1 MAFSHIAR
9 LKASIMRGAILALLA
24 VGATWIGIAVV
35 SADGSCHTSSGH
47 RVYSG
52 DCYGPNDRSTETST
66 QSEAPSRSSRGL
78 FRGYDLAG
86 NNPTLG
92 DLVGS
97 TGLAGLGSG
106 VPRGLITGVA
116 AGAASGGASV
126 LASLCMYYCDDLLT
140 HGTRS
145 VAVPSL
151 HGSGCRWVSTRYGGM
166 QHHCE

>member
-66 QSEAPSRSSRGL
+66 RTAPSSRSV
-78 FRGYDLAG
+78 FRGRDLLN
-86 NNPTLG
+86 NNPPVEEAALSILG
-92 DLVGS
+92 GVIVGIP
-97 TGLAGLGSG
+97 GGPIGMG
-106 VPRGLITGVA
+106 V
-116 AGAASGGASV
+116 GGAWPTCV
-126 LASLCMYYCDDLLT
+126 YYCDDVLT
-140 HGTRS
+140 HATRS
-145 VAVPSL
+145 IAMPSQ
-151 HGSGCRWVSTRYGGM
+151 HGSNCRWISTRYGGM